1 MLSFEEDSETQMQ
14 PQTWL
19 IPRLQP
25 CIILNKEATDGLLS
39 HRSCEITIQRN
50 IKMRHHLPSLPVI
63 ITVASFR
70 GPSCAS
76 TMLGIYQCCL
86 SFNADTQK
94 SLKIQSLHLS
104 QKGTFIKKQTNKKT
118 TNIIKYKRENDI
130 DSFQQFQS
138 MGLISNI
145 LSFSLHPNSR
155 FSLIHEN

>member
-1 MLSFEEDSETQMQ
+1 MQ

-25 CIILNKEATDGLLS
+25 CIILNREAMDGLLS
-39 HRSCEITIQRN
+39 HGSCEITIQRN
-50 IKMRHHLPSLPVI
+50 INMRHHLPSLLVI

-70 GPSCAS
+70 GPSCAG

-86 SFNADTQK
+86 SFNADTLK
-94 SLKIQSLHLS
+94 GLKIYSLNLS
-104 QKGTFIKKQTNKKT
+104 QQGTFIKKQTNKK
-118 TNIIKYKRENDI
+118 NNKQIIKYKRENNI

-145 LSFSLHPNSR
+145 LSFPLACILIPN
-155 FSLIHEN
+155 FL